1 MINMKLEVEDYC
13 HNCTEF
19 AATCDQ
25 IGAYD
30 VLGKV
35 CNGVHNTVIIRCKYE
50 EHCKNMKEY
59 LSKTKSKE
67 DSEC

>member
-13 HNCTEF
+13 QSCKVFT
-19 AATCDQ
+19 ATYEQ
-25 IGAYD
+25 IDTHTG
-30 VLGKV
+30 LGNIYNDF
-35 CNGVHNTVIIRCKYE
+35 CSNVIIKCKYE
-50 EHCKNMKEY
+50 DHCKNMKEY